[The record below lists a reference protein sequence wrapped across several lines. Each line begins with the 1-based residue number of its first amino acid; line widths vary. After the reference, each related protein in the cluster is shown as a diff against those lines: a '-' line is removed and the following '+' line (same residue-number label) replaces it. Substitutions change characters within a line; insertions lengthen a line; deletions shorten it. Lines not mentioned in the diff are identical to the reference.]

1 MLIVRKLGGVAVLLL
16 ALHFVHA
23 MHFFFLNAPHGSP
36 YFWPGMVAGVVVWIF
51 SFIGGCLLLRPSA
64 DSRSR

>member
-1 MLIVRKLGGVAVLLL
+1 MLVVRKLGGVAVLLL

-23 MHFFFLNAPHGSP
+23 MHFFFLNAPHSSP

-51 SFIGGCLLLRPSA
+51 SFIGGCLLLWRSA